1 MYNTCLNLHRTKNNK
16 RSQRPYLPFEKEG
29 KKSNYH
35 INYLNKKERLVH
47 DTEGYGR
54 TTIYESTANEMF
66 FSDNEMLIIV
76 KFSKETAV
84 S

>member
-1 MYNTCLNLHRTKNNK
+1 
-16 RSQRPYLPFEKEG
+16 
-29 KKSNYH
+29 
-35 INYLNKKERLVH
+35 LNKKERLVH